1 MALKMGPVYFPSYH
15 IKDSDILTFFVLAL
29 ARIEFVVL
37 SKQNV
42 VG

>member
-1 MALKMGPVYFPSYH
+1 MALKMGPVYFPLYH
-15 IKDSDILTFFVLAL
+15 IKDSDILTFVLAL
-29 ARIEFVVL
+29 ARIDFVVL